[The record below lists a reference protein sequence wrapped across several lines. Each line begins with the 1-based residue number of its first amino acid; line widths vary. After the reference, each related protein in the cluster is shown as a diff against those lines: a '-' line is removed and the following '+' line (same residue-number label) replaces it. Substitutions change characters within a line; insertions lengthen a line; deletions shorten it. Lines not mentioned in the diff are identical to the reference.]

1 MFSRTQNKQ
10 KGPGDRKMTK
20 TETPR
25 TGQYHHQKREQKPDR
40 FLLKE
45 LHTLPR
51 TQQKNKSDE

>member
-1 MFSRTQNKQ
+1 
-10 KGPGDRKMTK
+10 MTK